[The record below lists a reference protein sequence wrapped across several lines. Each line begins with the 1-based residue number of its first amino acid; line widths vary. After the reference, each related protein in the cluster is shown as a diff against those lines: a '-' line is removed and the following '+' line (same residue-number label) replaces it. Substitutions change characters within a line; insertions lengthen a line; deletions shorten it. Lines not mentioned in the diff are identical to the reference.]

1 MTPPHD
7 PNPDTAQGFA
17 DSPGLEA
24 PDDLIERLGV
34 ELDAGDIVAEGRPV
48 HILQAARGIGR
59 RALKAGTR
67 ADIGFWVAH
76 PGGPKVLQA
85 MESAL
90 ETAPGALDVTCGIEH
105 EDGYRW
111 SDLTDLN
118 GAVDGRLLA
127 AGLPRDEC
135 PVLAGD
141 VSGARVPEAVHRAVL
156 AAITEVADVV
166 VVDGPGPGGPDADAS
181 TVLVAGVSP
190 RRVADA
196 DRVVLGWPADGRLP
210 VLVTRGPRRDED
222 LAEVVAAHLGLP
234 LAAHLPDV
242 PRFPVDEAAGRWPGT
257 AGPLTRVA
265 DRVLDA
271 VVEPGHRAVAS

>member
-1 MTPPHD
+1 MPAIHVTG
-7 PNPDTAQGFA
+7 ASG
-17 DSPGLEA
+17 GLGTSVLA
-24 PDDLIERLGV
+24 AAL
-34 ELDAGDIVAEGRPV
+34 
-48 HILQAARGIGR
+48 AARAAR
-59 RALKAGTR
+59 RRLRT
-67 ADIGFWVAH
+67 
-76 PGGPKVLQA
+76 VLVDGDP
-85 MESAL
+85 L
-90 ETAPGALDVTCGIEH
+90 GALDVTCGIEH

-111 SDLTDLN
+111 SDLTDLD

-127 AGLPRDEC
+127 AGLPKDEC

-257 AGPLTRVA
+257 AGPLARVA